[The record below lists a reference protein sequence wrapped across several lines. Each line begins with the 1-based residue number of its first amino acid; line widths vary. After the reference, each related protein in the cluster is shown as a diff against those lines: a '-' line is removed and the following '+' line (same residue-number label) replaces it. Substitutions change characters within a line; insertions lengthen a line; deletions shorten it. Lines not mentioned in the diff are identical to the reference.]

1 MLRAIGS
8 SVQSKI
14 LFGFAVVV
22 SLVFLAMGTSFYQLV
37 QVGAASAE
45 VPPLSERLGRLQA
58 MRVDFSSLE
67 AEIERLATLESRESR
82 LAVQQRLDGLRADI
96 AVLEPGSDLNRALA
110 TIADQAATLGHAGDR
125 GVSGRN
131 ESLIAIYAALRD
143 ARAAQQAAW
152 QQTQDRLQA
161 AVGRQ
166 QAILSDILL
175 QLAAA
180 GGLLALTATVAAVSL
195 ARGIAAPV
203 AELAQAAERI
213 ASGDLDS
220 RVRVGTQDEIGV
232 LAVKFNQ
239 MTDQLQRT
247 LADLRR
253 SEENYRGIYAN
264 ALEGI
269 WRVGPDG
276 SLLSANPACA
286 RMLGCDSPQQ
296 LLEQVR
302 NVASLY
308 VEPRERDALLAQLR
322 RRHAVIAHELNLL
335 RRDGRPIWVS
345 VSLREVHDD
354 AGRLQYL
361 EGFGTEITERHD
373 AQEELRRHRDHLE
386 ELVQAR
392 TAELQAAKERAE
404 VASRTKSAFL
414 ANMSHELRTPL
425 NAVLGFAQILENDP
439 ALDPAQRD
447 RVRTIRASGEH
458 LLTLINDVLDLAKIE
473 ADKLE
478 LQCAE
483 VALPRLLRS
492 LADMMRIKAEHKG
505 LEFAYEAGSDMPHT
519 VVADERR
526 LRQVLLNLLD
536 NAVKFTERGSVRLH
550 VHFEPPQRMYFEVAD
565 TGAGIAQEDRER
577 IFLPFEQAGA
587 PEQRPQGTGL
597 GLTISRQ
604 LVHMM
609 GGSLELD
616 STVGAGS
623 RFRFALELRPAT
635 GSAEAPPAALPY
647 VGYAGARKRVLVV
660 DDTPG
665 NRAMLLD
672 LLQPLGFETCEAVD
686 GRDAAEQA
694 QALHPDLV
702 LMDNVMPG
710 MDGLEATRLLRRTPG
725 CEQTP
730 VIIVSARASPAD
742 RLNSLA
748 AGAAAF
754 LPKPVDL
761 PSLLHEVGSLL
772 RLTWLPAREPAT
784 RGTGPQAIT
793 PPPADELEALYRLA
807 QIGSMRSLRAQAD
820 RIETLDAAYRPFAQR
835 LRQLAAH
842 FQSRAILDWVKSYRG
857 EA

>member
-1 MLRAIGS
+1 
-8 SVQSKI
+8 
-14 LFGFAVVV
+14 
-22 SLVFLAMGTSFYQLV
+22 
-37 QVGAASAE
+37 
-45 VPPLSERLGRLQA
+45 
-58 MRVDFSSLE
+58 
-67 AEIERLATLESRESR
+67 
-82 LAVQQRLDGLRADI
+82 
-96 AVLEPGSDLNRALA
+96 
-110 TIADQAATLGHAGDR
+110 
-125 GVSGRN
+125 
-131 ESLIAIYAALRD
+131 
-143 ARAAQQAAW
+143 
-152 QQTQDRLQA
+152 
-161 AVGRQ
+161 
-166 QAILSDILL
+166 
-175 QLAAA
+175 
-180 GGLLALTATVAAVSL
+180 
-195 ARGIAAPV
+195 
-203 AELAQAAERI
+203 
-213 ASGDLDS
+213 
-220 RVRVGTQDEIGV
+220 
-232 LAVKFNQ
+232 
-239 MTDQLQRT
+239 
-247 LADLRR
+247 
-253 SEENYRGIYAN
+253 
-264 ALEGI
+264 
-269 WRVGPDG
+269 
-276 SLLSANPACA
+276 
-286 RMLGCDSPQQ
+286 
-296 LLEQVR
+296 
-302 NVASLY
+302 
-308 VEPRERDALLAQLR
+308 
-322 RRHAVIAHELNLL
+322 
-335 RRDGRPIWVS
+335 
-345 VSLREVHDD
+345 
-354 AGRLQYL
+354 
-361 EGFGTEITERHD
+361 
-373 AQEELRRHRDHLE
+373 
-386 ELVQAR
+386 
-392 TAELQAAKERAE
+392 
-404 VASRTKSAFL
+404 
-414 ANMSHELRTPL
+414 
-425 NAVLGFAQILENDP
+425 
-439 ALDPAQRD
+439 
-447 RVRTIRASGEH
+447 
-458 LLTLINDVLDLAKIE
+458 
-473 ADKLE
+473 
-478 LQCAE
+478 
-483 VALPRLLRS
+483 
-492 LADMMRIKAEHKG
+492 
-505 LEFAYEAGSDMPHT
+505 
-519 VVADERR
+519 
-526 LRQVLLNLLD
+526 
-536 NAVKFTERGSVRLH
+536 VKFTERGSVRLH